1 MIDAVPRRRRRWP
14 WVVAILGLV
23 VAAVPATYIVA
34 SVTGPSPRLAQ
45 VEQEPIL
52 TAPIDAVELG
62 RATRQSQYGV
72 GLPNVS
78 AYVVVAYQVEVTSQE
93 ALDAWVSAYGAR
105 YALQDAH
112 DPLVMMFIGST
123 TDTYVRVAVSDRVE
137 DTDDGGNLARPHPGS
152 TVVTVE
158 VSGIS

>member
-14 WVVAILGLV
+14 WVVVLLGLV
-23 VAAVPATYIVA
+23 VAAIPATYLIA

-78 AYVVVAYQVEVTSQE
+78 AYVVVAYQVQATPQE
-93 ALDAWVSAYGAR
+93 ALDAWVNAYGAK

-123 TDTYVRVAVSDRVE
+123 PDTHVRVAASDRLE
-137 DTDDGGNLARPHPGS
+137 DSDDGGNFNAPTPGS
-152 TVVTVE
+152 TVVTIEAV
-158 VSGIS
+158 GNT